1 MAEDRKQSYR
11 NWLVWAGGSV
21 CLLLIGVIC
30 YALFF
35 VNELAETAKEIHEP
49 MERVFSEKREVPIT
63 FKEKD
68 PFSVLILGVDE
79 REGDKGRSDTMIVL
93 TVNPMLQSTKMV
105 SIPRDTYSEIVGMG
119 FEDKLNHAYAY
130 GGIDMSLVTVEHFL
144 DIPIDYVVQVNM
156 ESFKEI
162 IDAIGGV
169 SVTNTLDFSV
179 DGHSFP
185 EGELILDGEE
195 ALVFVRMRMDDPRGD
210 FGRQDRQ
217 KQVIQGVLQK
227 GAKLSSLLKFK
238 SIFDAI
244 GNNVRTNM
252 TFDEMVEV
260 QKNYRDAAKSVEQIK
275 FEKGEGKRMEGIW
288 YYMMDSEELEVVKA
302 ELKAHLE
309 MELR

>member
-1 MAEDRKQSYR
+1 MAEVEKKSYKK
-11 NWLVWAGGSV
+11 LLLWAGGIACFLV
-21 CLLLIGVIC
+21 VGVIC

-35 VNELAETAKEIHEP
+35 VKELTETAKEIHEP
-49 MERVFSEKREVPIT
+49 MERVFSEKRDDPVV
-63 FKEKD
+63 FHKKE

-93 TVNPMLQSTKMV
+93 TVNPTLHTTKML

-130 GGIDMSLVTVEHFL
+130 GGIEMSLATVEHFL

-162 IDAIGGV
+162 IDAVGGV
-169 SVTNTLDFSV
+169 SVTNTLDFAV
-179 DGHSFP
+179 DEYSFP
-185 EGELILDGEE
+185 IGELTLDGEE

-217 KQVIQGVLQK
+217 KQIIQGVLQK

-238 SIFDAI
+238 GIFEAI
-244 GNNVRTNM
+244 GNNVKTNM

-260 QKNYRDAAKSVEQIK
+260 QKNYRDAAKSVEQIR
-275 FEKGEGKRMEGIW
+275 FEEGKGQRMNGVW
-288 YYMMDSEELEVVKA
+288 YYMMDSGELEEVKV
-302 ELKAHLE
+302 ELKAHLG
-309 MELR
+309 ME

>member
-1 MAEDRKQSYR
+1 MAEDHRKSYR
-11 NWLVWAGGSV
+11 KLLVWVGGSI
-21 CLLLIGVIC
+21 CLLVVSVIC

-35 VNELAETAKEIHEP
+35 VNELTETAKEIHEP
-49 MERVFSEKREVPIT
+49 MERVFSEKREDPIT

-93 TVNPMLQSTKMV
+93 TVNPTLQSTKMV

-119 FEDKLNHAYAY
+119 FEDKLNHAFAF
-130 GGIDMSLVTVEHFL
+130 GGIDMSLATVEHFL

-169 SVTNTLDFSV
+169 SVTNSLDFSV
-179 DGHSFP
+179 DEHSFP
-185 EGELILDGEE
+185 AGELTLRGEE
-195 ALVFVRMRMDDPRGD
+195 ALAFVRMRMDDPRGD

-217 KQVIQGVLQK
+217 KQVIQGILQK
-227 GAKLSSLLKFK
+227 GAKLSSLLKYK
-238 SIFDAI
+238 SIFEAI

-260 QKNYRDAAKSVEQIK
+260 QKNYRDAAKTVEQIR
-275 FEKGEGKRMEGIW
+275 FEQGEGKRMDGIW
-288 YYMMDSEELEVVKA
+288 YYMMDPDELEEVKA
-302 ELKAHLE
+302 ELKAHLK
-309 MELR
+309 ME

>member
-1 MAEDRKQSYR
+1 MAEAWDKSYKKV
-11 NWLVWAGGSV
+11 LLWAGGITCFLV
-21 CLLLIGVIC
+21 IGLIC

-35 VNELAETAKEIHEP
+35 VNELTETAKEIHEP
-49 MERVFSEKREVPIT
+49 MERDFSEKREDPVAFHT
-63 FKEKD
+63 QD

-93 TVNPMLQSTKMV
+93 TVNPTLQSTKML
-105 SIPRDTYSEIVGMG
+105 SIPRDTYNEIVGMG

-130 GGIDMSLVTVEHFL
+130 GGIEMSLATVEHFL

-162 IDAIGGV
+162 IDAVGGV
-169 SVTNTLDFSV
+169 SVVNSLDFTV
-179 DGHSFP
+179 DEYSFQ
-185 EGELILDGEE
+185 EGEIALNGEE
-195 ALVFVRMRMDDPRGD
+195 ALAFVRMRMDDPRGD

-217 KQVIQGVLQK
+217 KQVIQGILQK

-238 SIFDAI
+238 SIFEVI

-260 QKNYRDAAKSVEQIK
+260 QKKYRDAAKSVEQIR
-275 FEKGEGKRMEGIW
+275 FVKGEGKRMDGIW
-288 YYMMDSEELEVVKA
+288 YYMMDSDELEEVKA
-302 ELKAHLE
+302 ELKAHLGID
-309 MELR
+309 

>member
-1 MAEDRKQSYR
+1 MAKDDRKSYR
-11 NWLVWAGGSV
+11 KLLVWVGGFI
-21 CLLLIGVIC
+21 CLLLVGVIC

-35 VNELAETAKEIHEP
+35 VNELTETAKEIHEP
-49 MERVFSEKREVPIT
+49 MERVFSEKREDPIT

-93 TVNPMLQSTKMV
+93 TVNPTLQSTKML

-119 FEDKLNHAYAY
+119 FEDKLNHAFAF
-130 GGIDMSLVTVEHFL
+130 GGIEMSLATVEHFL

-169 SVTNTLDFSV
+169 SVANSLDFSV
-179 DGHSFP
+179 VEYSFP
-185 EGELILDGEE
+185 EGELTLDGEE
-195 ALVFVRMRMDDPRGD
+195 ALAFVRMRMDDPRGD

-217 KQVIQGVLQK
+217 KQVIQGILQK
-227 GAKLSSLLKFK
+227 GAKLSSLLKYK
-238 SIFDAI
+238 SIFEAI

-252 TFDEMVEV
+252 TFDEMVKV
-260 QKNYRDAAKSVEQIK
+260 QKNYRDAAKTVEQIR
-275 FEKGEGKRMEGIW
+275 FEKGEGERMDGIW
-288 YYMMDSEELEVVKA
+288 YYMMDPDEHEEVKA
-302 ELKAHLE
+302 ELKAHLG
-309 MELR
+309 MD

>member
-1 MAEDRKQSYR
+1 MLDER
-11 NWLVWAGGSV
+11 NKPYKKLLLWAGSFV
-21 CLLLIGVIC
+21 FLLLVSVIC

-35 VNELAETAKEIHEP
+35 VNELTETAKEIHEP
-49 MERVFSEKREVPIT
+49 MVRVFSEKREDPIT

-68 PFSVLILGVDE
+68 PFSVLVLGVDE

-93 TVNPMLQSTKMV
+93 TVNPALQSTKMV

-119 FEDKLNHAYAY
+119 FDDKLNHAYAY
-130 GGIDMSLVTVEHFL
+130 GGIEMSLASVEHFL

-162 IDAIGGV
+162 IDAVGGV
-169 SVTNTLDFSV
+169 SVTNTLDFTV
-179 DGHSFP
+179 DEHSFP
-185 EGELILDGEE
+185 KGELALNGEE
-195 ALVFVRMRMDDPRGD
+195 ALAFVRMRMDDPRGD

-217 KQVIQGVLQK
+217 KQVIQGMLQK

-238 SIFDAI
+238 GIFEAI

-260 QKNYRDAAKSVEQIK
+260 QKNYRDAAKSVEQIR

-288 YYMMDSEELEVVKA
+288 YYMMDPGELEEVKA
-302 ELKAHLE
+302 ELKAHLG
-309 MELR
+309 ME